1 MMSSCG
7 FVLCAKKC
15 GATIVCV
22 CVYNAILLCAS
33 SVCVRRHALGALQKK
48 TATRRRAY
56 DFLDPRPQ
64 IIPEA
69 VKLYVEIF

>member
-1 MMSSCG
+1 MQVV
-7 FVLCAKKC
+7 VLC
-15 GATIVCV
+15 CV
-22 CVYNAILLCAS
+22 QRSVVLCTACVS
-33 SVCVRRHALGALQKK
+33 RTGCVKKK

-64 IIPEA
+64 IILEA